1 MRLQRS
7 LKKDTDY
14 NTSIIILPLVCGFWR
29 RLTKS
34 LGMSLDAL
42 SQLIAIVR
50 EHVNELLRS
59 TISLTCFSV
68 SFSEPW
74 PWILKLNF
82 PTLSVND
89 IFDSGFWIFCFI
101 FSGKSIHDMSEF
113 TPTIQSPWG
122 VRLLSLV
129 ISKVFSCSD
138 KTCSCHV
145 NGIVNFMIF
154 WNFWDI
160 NILFVLF

>member
-1 MRLQRS
+1 MRLQQS

-50 EHVNELLRS
+50 EHVNALLRS
-59 TISLTCFSV
+59 TMSLTCFSV

-82 PTLSVND
+82 PTLRVNE
-89 IFDSGFWIFCFI
+89 IFDFGFCI
-101 FSGKSIHDMSEF
+101 FSIYTF
-113 TPTIQSPWG
+113 LQIP
-122 VRLLSLV
+122 
-129 ISKVFSCSD
+129 
-138 KTCSCHV
+138 
-145 NGIVNFMIF
+145 F
-154 WNFWDI
+154 WNLNQKYYTYTINAYNKKIFIKEQIDLDI
-160 NILFVLF
+160 YKQE